1 MRKKYVAL
9 FLSTAIPA
17 VSVFLAAFLALSMLA
32 FSGSIADAAGARED
46 YNKVQR
52 DIRKQKKKLA
62 EATQTEKSV
71 ISELRR
77 IESQL
82 NDLDDQMNATKKQ
95 INTLKA
101 GISSLEADIATNSRS
116 IESQRARLRMRLRTL
131 RRINAEKEVILML
144 LSGEDPSTILRIS
157 RSLSDISNRYG
168 ESIKN
173 YRAELGR
180 LSAKKKKLNEFV
192 NNLKTE
198 ERELARLEDSAK
210 AKKRE
215 KETLLAGVRKEK
227 DTYQRMIQELKD
239 DAERLSKIIKESE
252 KHEKPAARKKRTKET
267 PSAKEELP
275 ADSPF
280 TRMKGHLPW
289 PAKGKLAIRY
299 GSQVDPLFNLPVF
312 RSGIHIKTAAGTPV
326 SAVYEGKVVYAADLK
341 GYGKLV
347 VVSHGGSYHTLY
359 GNLSKIF
366 LENGAI
372 IKEGEAIGDV
382 GESTALGTSG
392 LYFEIRY
399 KGKPLDPQQWL
410 SKSGG

>member
-1 MRKKYVAL
+1 MFKKCVAL
-9 FLSTAIPA
+9 FSSTAIPA
-17 VSVFLAAFLALSMLA
+17 LFAFLVFSLLA
-32 FSGSIADAAGARED
+32 CSSSVANAANVRED

-52 DIRKQKKKLA
+52 DIRKQKKKLVQ
-62 EATQTEKSV
+62 ATRVERSV
-71 ISELRR
+71 IIELRR
-77 IESQL
+77 IESEL
-82 NDLDDQMNATKKQ
+82 NDLDEQMNATKKQ
-95 INTLKA
+95 IGTLKA
-101 GISSLEADIATNSRS
+101 GISSLEADVAANSRS
-116 IESQRARLRMRLRTL
+116 IDSQRARLRMRLRTL
-131 RRINAEKEVILML
+131 SRINAEKEVILML
-144 LSGEDPSTILRIS
+144 LSGEDPSIILRIS

-173 YRAELGR
+173 YREELGR
-180 LSAKKKKLNEFV
+180 LSAKKKKLNDFV

-198 ERELARLEDSAK
+198 ERELAGLEDSAK
-210 AKKRE
+210 AKKKE
-215 KETLLAGVRKEK
+215 KENLLAGVRKEK

-239 DAERLSKIIKESE
+239 DAERLSKIIKESD
-252 KHEKPAARKKRTKET
+252 KHEKPTAGKKKTKKT
-267 PSAKEELP
+267 QSVQEELP

-280 TRMKGHLPW
+280 TRLKGHLPW
-289 PAKGKLAIRY
+289 PVNGKIAIRY
-299 GSQVDPLFNLPVF
+299 GAQVDPLFNLPVF

>member
-1 MRKKYVAL
+1 MEKKYAAL
-9 FLSTAIPA
+9 FLGSAILSLSTFLVFSMIACSSSTAN
-17 VSVFLAAFLALSMLA
+17 AAS
-32 FSGSIADAAGARED
+32 ARED
-46 YNKVQR
+46 YNKIQR
-52 DIRKQKKKLA
+52 DIRNQKKKLA
-62 EATQTEKSV
+62 EATKTEQSV

-82 NDLDDQMNATKKQ
+82 SDLNDQMNATKSQ
-95 INTLKA
+95 INAIKA
-101 GISSLEADIATNSRS
+101 NIGSLETDIAANSRS

-131 RRINAEKEVILML
+131 RRISAEKEVILML
-144 LSGEDPSTILRIS
+144 ISGDDPSTILRIS
-157 RSLSDISNRYG
+157 RSLSDISNRYN

-173 YRAELGR
+173 YHDALGR
-180 LSAKKKKLNEFV
+180 LNAKKRKLNEFV
-192 NNLKTE
+192 NNLKAE
-198 ERELARLEDSAK
+198 ESELARLEDAAN
-210 AKKRE
+210 AKKNE

-239 DAERLSKIIKESE
+239 DAERLSRIIKESE
-252 KHEKPAARKKRTKET
+252 KHEKTTVRKKGPKGSQSVR
-267 PSAKEELP
+267 EELP
-275 ADSPF
+275 AESPF
-280 TRMKGHLPW
+280 THMKGYLPW
-289 PAKGKLAIRY
+289 PVMGKIAINY
-299 GSQVDPLFNLPVF
+299 GTQVDPLFNLPVF
-312 RSGIHIKTAAGTPV
+312 RSGIHIRTEAGIPV
-326 SAVYEGKVVYAADLK
+326 SAVYEGKVVYASDLK

-372 IKEGEAIGDV
+372 IKEGEVIGEV

-410 SKSGG
+410 RKPGG